1 MIFAHVKTFLRI
13 FFTLEAQ
20 KGSKCPETFNGWQ
33 FSICYLYVFQTEEI
47 IIESWLNI
55 LP

>member
-1 MIFAHVKTFLRI
+1 MIFAHVKTFFRL

-20 KGSKCPETFNGWQ
+20 KVSKCPETFNGWQ
-33 FSICYLYVFQTEEI
+33 FSIRYLYFFQTEEI
-47 IIESWLNI
+47 IIASWLNI

>member
-1 MIFAHVKTFLRI
+1 MIFAHVKTFLRL
-13 FFTLEAQ
+13 TLEAQ
-20 KGSKCPETFNGWQ
+20 KGSKRPDTFNGWQ
-33 FSICYLYVFQTEEI
+33 FSIRYFYFFQTEEI